1 MSPPVFIN
9 QLGET
14 NMTMRTTNGKTL
26 SRQIQ
31 DEKNNFDYRL
41 KLTNNTIPTLNRLGN
56 VATVEL
62 PTEMP
67 EDGQNRL
74 TLIVSGCQTE
84 ARRIAKV
91 MNVTPLQILMGS
103 TLPVKFSRI
112 TVMVTFQKASLAKAA

>member
-1 MSPPVFIN
+1 
-9 QLGET
+9 
-14 NMTMRTTNGKTL
+14 MTMRTTNGKTL

-74 TLIVSGCQTE
+74 ILVVSGCQIE

-91 MNVTPLQILMGS
+91 LNVTPLQILMGS

>member
-14 NMTMRTTNGKTL
+14 NMNMRTTNGKTL

-74 TLIVSGCQTE
+74 ILVVSGCQIE

-91 MNVTPLQILMGS
+91 LNVTPLQILMGS